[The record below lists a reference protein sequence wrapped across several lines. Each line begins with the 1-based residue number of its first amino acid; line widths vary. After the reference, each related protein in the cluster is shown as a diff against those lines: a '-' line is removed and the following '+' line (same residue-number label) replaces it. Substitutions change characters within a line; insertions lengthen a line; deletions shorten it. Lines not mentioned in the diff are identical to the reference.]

1 MNNVSIHTFHLDH
14 KMAMP
19 VGPLRISYCLCSIVL
34 LPLFYWLSLT
44 LLHTDKSVGMF
55 YFLFCWHTL
64 MSCRW
69 GAVHTLQLKSW
80 RNKQQ
85 PSSMPTSPQPLT
97 ATQPPHVFLFLF
109 CPSGFLILNVDAPS
123 SPATL
128 YSGGNALVHQNT
140 CARTHTH
147 IPWWANKG
155 AVVFIRTNDRWQRSP
170 RGKACKFVPVVPRLS
185 EEEECSPSNRCS
197 RGQSAQVGARTRNAF

>member
-85 PSSMPTSPQPLT
+85 PSSMPTS

-128 YSGGNALVHQNT
+128 YSVGNALVHQNT
-140 CARTHTH
+140 CTHAHTH
-147 IPWWANKG
+147 PLVSKYRRCG
-155 AVVFIRTNDRWQRSP
+155 VHSHKWQVT
-170 RGKACKFVPVVPRLS
+170 ALS
-185 EEEECSPSNRCS
+185 EGKSLQIRPCCPQAKWG
-197 RGQSAQVGARTRNAF
+197 RGV

>member
-147 IPWWANKG
+147 TSLGEQI
-155 AVVFIRTNDRWQRSP
+155 
-170 RGKACKFVPVVPRLS
+170 KAL
-185 EEEECSPSNRCS
+185 RCS
-197 RGQSAQVGARTRNAF
+197 FAQMTGDSALRGEKPANSSLLSPG